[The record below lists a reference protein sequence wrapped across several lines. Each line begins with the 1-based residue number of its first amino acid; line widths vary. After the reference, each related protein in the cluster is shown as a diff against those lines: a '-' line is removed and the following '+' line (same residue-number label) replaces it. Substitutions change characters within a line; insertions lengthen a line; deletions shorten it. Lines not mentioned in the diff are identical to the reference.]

1 MSTVWETRYRVLW
14 QQLEQLANRLRGAQ
28 PSAALAEHTVRL
40 LTFAVILLGQ
50 HRVNKRGRCQFC
62 SWSRWT
68 WRFWHW
74 RPQCTVCC
82 ALAFALGQGLD
93 VVRWQ
98 LLTNMGEKCSLA
110 DVREW
115 MRQRELQAGPA
126 MADVPSPSP
135 DLPPL

>member
-1 MSTVWETRYRVLW
+1 
-14 QQLEQLANRLRGAQ
+14 QH
-28 PSAALAEHTVRL
+28 SAALVEHTVRL

-98 LLTNMGEKCSLA
+98 LLTSMGEKCSLA

-115 MRQRELQAGPA
+115 MRKQELQVGPTMTDA
-126 MADVPSPSP
+126 SSPSP
-135 DLPPL
+135 GLPPQGS